1 MKKSSL
7 NLSLVPFS
15 KIGRHISSV
24 APGKTVDSKTMCEPT
39 LIYLETVFDAPI
51 KKLKSGLLFL
61 SIGVGTVMINCFAS
75 TSSSWLF
82 VNTILLREANE
93 DLDTSFVLSKLF
105 LSSSILFQSKSK
117 PITSY
122 FFENPTANGNPTYP
136 NPIIAILP
144 TIFFIK

>member
-15 KIGRHISSV
+15 KIGKAYFLCSS
-24 APGKTVDSKTMCEPT
+24 GKTVDSKTMCEPT
-39 LIYLETVFDAPI
+39 LIYLETVFDAI

-93 DLDTSFVLSKLF
+93 DLDFVCLVKVVFKLF
-105 LSSSILFQSKSK
+105 DSL
-117 PITSY
+117 
-122 FFENPTANGNPTYP
+122 
-136 NPIIAILP
+136 
-144 TIFFIK
+144 